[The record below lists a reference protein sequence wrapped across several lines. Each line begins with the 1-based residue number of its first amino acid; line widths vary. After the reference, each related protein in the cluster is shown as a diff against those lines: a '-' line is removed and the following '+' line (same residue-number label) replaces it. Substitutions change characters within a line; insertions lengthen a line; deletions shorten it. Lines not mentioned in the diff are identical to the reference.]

1 MSKFL
6 SRSSVIV
13 GLVVLYRILLDYIY
27 LSVTSVTWDYYGFII
42 NAGRSSFWVSWMV
55 LLALLYLVFP
65 FFQKEAPFYPDILIL
80 VFIMRVVPFT
90 TLLRFQDIPGR
101 LTLLFFVF
109 YALLFILAQVLK
121 FKKIPLLR
129 GGKKQTDLLLYL
141 SAFFFIAIVVFISG
155 FYAKFRLHF
164 SLTDVYDLRQEA
176 REFDI
181 PTILK
186 YLWAPATNVLP
197 LVFVY
202 FAHKRKVVVC
212 LLIFAAILLNFS
224 INGMKSTFFKLLI
237 CVAFGFVNI
246 KNFKSYYLPGFVVLL
261 VFTLAEGLL
270 WDLHLLHDILVR
282 RALLVPPLLDTYY
295 YDYITQEGPLFYV
308 RGEMRIQNIIGEVYF
323 NDPETACNNGL
334 FSDAYMNLGAL
345 GCIVYPVIY
354 AFIFRICGSAFR
366 GAEKGLVV
374 FAALIMSYTFEG
386 SELTTGLLTHGL
398 FVFGIIMYL
407 VSSKGCQN
415 EVGRK
420 KKKKV
425 VNTRAGSLIVQDV
438 RN

>member
-1 MSKFL
+1 M
-6 SRSSVIV
+6 
-13 GLVVLYRILLDYIY
+13 
-27 LSVTSVTWDYYGFII
+27 
-42 NAGRSSFWVSWMV
+42 
-55 LLALLYLVFP
+55 
-65 FFQKEAPFYPDILIL
+65 
-80 VFIMRVVPFT
+80 
-90 TLLRFQDIPGR
+90 
-101 LTLLFFVF
+101 
-109 YALLFILAQVLK
+109 
-121 FKKIPLLR
+121 
-129 GGKKQTDLLLYL
+129 
-141 SAFFFIAIVVFISG
+141 
-155 FYAKFRLHF
+155 
-164 SLTDVYDLRQEA
+164 
-176 REFDI
+176 
-181 PTILK
+181 
-186 YLWAPATNVLP
+186 
-197 LVFVY
+197 
-202 FAHKRKVVVC
+202 
-212 LLIFAAILLNFS
+212 
-224 INGMKSTFFKLLI
+224 
-237 CVAFGFVNI
+237 
-246 KNFKSYYLPGFVVLL
+246 
-261 VFTLAEGLL
+261 
-270 WDLHLLHDILVR
+270 
-282 RALLVPPLLDTYY
+282 
-295 YDYITQEGPLFYV
+295 FYV